1 MNNRIFLTLAIFT
14 VTLLTSCE
22 AIGDI
27 FQAGMY
33 VGVFIVIALVAVL
46 VWVLRFFRRRS

>member
-1 MNNRIFLTLAIFT
+1 MKKLNITLAILT
-14 VTLLTSCE
+14 VSLLSGCE

-33 VGVFIVIALVAVL
+33 VGVFIVIAIVAVII
-46 VWVLRFFRRRS
+46 WILRFFKRRT

>member
-1 MNNRIFLTLAIFT
+1 MNNRIFFSLSVFAI
-14 VTLLTSCE
+14 TLLTSCE

-46 VWVLRFFRRRS
+46 IWVLRFFRKRS

>member
-1 MNNRIFLTLAIFT
+1 MNNRIFLTLAIFA

-46 VWVLRFFRRRS
+46 IWVLRFFRRRS

>member
-1 MNNRIFLTLAIFT
+1 MKNKLNLSLAILT
-14 VTLLTSCE
+14 ITLLSSCE

-33 VGVFIVIALVAVL
+33 VGVFIVIAIVAVII
-46 VWVLRFFRRRS
+46 WILRFFRRRT

>member
-1 MNNRIFLTLAIFT
+1 MKKLNITLAILAAF
-14 VTLLTSCE
+14 LLSGCE

-33 VGVFIVIALVAVL
+33 VGVFVVVAIIAVVI
-46 VWVLRFFRRRS
+46 WILRFFKRRT